1 MKNKKLA
8 ILAAVCLVTATA
20 AVTTACKKPSE
31 PTYEVTLSSES
42 LNLMIGTSETLTSTT
57 TQVSGTALVY
67 ASSNPSVVTVD
78 EAGTITAVSKGT
90 ATITATYGT
99 ATDTCTVTVD
109 LGGNVPELVLNNA
122 ESETTVNQYTVLDMT
137 GYVSFN
143 GENYEDAVLTYEVEN
158 EAVGTIANGTFT
170 PAGAGTTEVSISA
183 NWRGFTV
190 ADAITLSTTISITV
204 ENHWDYTING
214 EELVTEATLYTIA
227 EDGYPNQTDFAVVA
241 TVDGLEIDSTVAVKS
256 GKNIVT
262 YDATTKKLTATGT
275 TSGKATVAIT
285 VNIDGQELT
294 KTIAVTVLPTIYE
307 KAEIVENF
315 SEIHGDVITGDNLKT
330 ILGGSI
336 VSAYAE
342 DDTKLDVRSNKIY
355 NVFEGVERDTTTNMY
370 ERTITICSSTKGIK
384 MTVKGYSGIFTKAQD
399 LAVLNTNTNV
409 KLTLDDGSTTNVA
422 IDETKGMQKWE
433 NKYFVLANNIDASQY
448 VHAANGKLFNQRGM
462 ESYTFPCGM
471 WNSTFDGQG
480 YTIKGMTLS
489 EFGLFGYV
497 KNSTIK
503 DLALVDTKL
512 ADVAYATTIA
522 QYIIG
527 GTISNV
533 YVNVTNTQITKAGAI
548 FAGGVI
554 NVTMEAVVIETSAT
568 LTDTTTG
575 YDGIFAY
582 QNPAVSKATTENPF
596 VTPYSEVYVISATT
610 NALGA
615 GKAEVNGEAANVTF
629 HAENV
634 AAGTEEG
641 RTYFSIAGIKQYAPG
656 AEMTDATFTK
666 FNAFWDTTSGK
677 PVWKSAS
684 GEFAPPVADEE
695 DVSSDHVVEDFNP
708 DWLN

>member
-20 AVTTACKKPSE
+20 AVTTACKKPAA

-57 TQVSGTALVY
+57 TQVSGTTLVY

-109 LGGNVPELVLNNA
+109 LGGNVPMLVLDNVSDDA
-122 ESETTVNQYTVLDMT
+122 ITLNQYTPLDMS

-143 GENYEDAVLTYEVEN
+143 GANYEDAVLTYEVEN
-158 EAVGTIANGTFT
+158 EAVGTIANGIFT
-170 PAGAGTTEVSISA
+170 PASAGTTEVSISA

-190 ADAITLSTTISITV
+190 ADAPTLSASVSITV
-204 ENHWDYTING
+204 ENHWDYTVNG
-214 EELVTEATLYTIA
+214 EELVTEKTLYTIA

-241 TVDGLEIDSTVAVKS
+241 TVNGVTIPSTVAVTQ
-256 GKNIVT
+256 GAGVVT
-262 YDATTKKLTATGT
+262 YDDQKLTATGIRGT
-275 TSGKATVAIT
+275 ATVAIT

-315 SEIHGDVITGDNLKT
+315 SEIHGDVSTGDNVKA
-330 ILGGSI
+330 ILGENI
-336 VSAYAE
+336 VDAYLE
-342 DDTKLDVRSNKIY
+342 DGTELTVKDNKIY

-370 ERTITICSSTKGIK
+370 ERTITICSNSKGVK

-409 KLTLDDGSTTNVA
+409 KYKMPDGSQVNVA
-422 IDETKGMQKWE
+422 IDEEKGMQKWE
-433 NKYFVLANNIDASQY
+433 NKYFVLANNIDASEY
-448 VHAANGKLFNQRGM
+448 VHAANGIMFNQRGM

-503 DLALVDTKL
+503 NLALVDTKL

-533 YVNVTNTQITKAGAI
+533 YVSISNTEITKAGAL

-568 LTDTTTG
+568 LTDSKTG

-582 QNPAVSKATTENPF
+582 QNPAVSKATAENPF

-615 GKAEVNGEAANVTF
+615 GKAEVNGEPTNVTF

-641 RTYFSIAGIKQYAPG
+641 MTYLAVAGIKQYAPG
-656 AEMTDATFTK
+656 AEMTNATFTK
-666 FNAFWDTTSGK
+666 FNSFWDLTSGK

-684 GEFAPPVADEE
+684 EYFAPPVEE
-695 DVSSDHVVEDFNP
+695 EEEEENDQLVGDFNP